1 MGFQDLFARLVA
13 LVGAAAI
20 AWRRMQGV
28 PSEPA
33 VGSNPAIP
41 TAKPQGNIPTLKMP
55 TAKGWAPGQLP
66 VAAPRPVSSTRA
78 GSPCCPTAM

>member
-55 TAKGWAPGQLP
+55 TAKGWAP
-66 VAAPRPVSSTRA
+66 PRAIGPAGSAISSTTPWSA
-78 GSPCCPTAM
+78 P